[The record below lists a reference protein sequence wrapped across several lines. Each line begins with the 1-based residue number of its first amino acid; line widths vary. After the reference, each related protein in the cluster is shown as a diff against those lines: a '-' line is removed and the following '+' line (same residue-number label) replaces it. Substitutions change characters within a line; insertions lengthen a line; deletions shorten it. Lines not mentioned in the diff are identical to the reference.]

1 MDLSSILAISKWSI
15 ILGIVGIVILV
26 IALVIKKSKAS

>member
-1 MDLSSILAISKWSI
+1 MDLSSILAISRWSY

-26 IALVIKKSKAS
+26 IALVVKKSKS